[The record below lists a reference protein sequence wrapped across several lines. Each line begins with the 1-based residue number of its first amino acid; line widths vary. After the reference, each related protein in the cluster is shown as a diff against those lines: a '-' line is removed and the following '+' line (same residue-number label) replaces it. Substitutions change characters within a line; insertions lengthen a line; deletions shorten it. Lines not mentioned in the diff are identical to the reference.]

1 MSKKITV
8 AILFATLVSVPFGL
22 SSFGGSDSLSGMAAS
37 DVVAFYHNTSPDCN
51 DHV

>member
-8 AILFATLVSVPFGL
+8 AIILAMLL
-22 SSFGGSDSLSGMAAS
+22 SLPVGISYLAGSDSLSGMAAS
-37 DVVAFYHNTSPDCN
+37 DVVAFYHNTSPECN

>member
-22 SSFGGSDSLSGMAAS
+22 SIFAGSDYLSGKPAA

>member
-8 AILFATLVSVPFGL
+8 AILFAMLLSVPFGL
-22 SSFGGSDSLSGMAAS
+22 SYFAGKDAVSGMSANKA
-37 DVVAFYHNTSPDCN
+37 VAFYHNTSPDCN

>member
-8 AILFATLVSVPFGL
+8 AILFALLVSMPVGL
-22 SSFGGSDSLSGMAAS
+22 SYFAGAGSLSGKSAA

-51 DHV
+51 DHI

>member
-8 AILFATLVSVPFGL
+8 AILFTMLLSMPFGL
-22 SSFGGSDSLSGMAAS
+22 SYFAGADSLSGKPVA

>member
-8 AILFATLVSVPFGL
+8 GILFAMLLSVPFGL
-22 SSFGGSDSLSGMAAS
+22 SYFAGADSVSGLPAA
-37 DVVAFYHNTSPDCN
+37 DTTAFYHNTSPDCN